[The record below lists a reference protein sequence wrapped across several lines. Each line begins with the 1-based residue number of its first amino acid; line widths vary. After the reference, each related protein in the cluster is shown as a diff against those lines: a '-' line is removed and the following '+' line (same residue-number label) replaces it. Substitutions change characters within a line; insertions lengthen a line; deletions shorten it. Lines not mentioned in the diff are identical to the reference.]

1 MKILPSLLLA
11 AAILSTCACASKST
25 NLRQA
30 RDMPVAQDVVA
41 TEVADRPDSFSLS
54 TPVEFTSRDA
64 GETQAIDHSNEHAN
78 DDVSVDA
85 PTLALIADD
94 AAASN
99 DPVIGSGELS
109 AAEQDAVALYSDVVV
124 RDPWEA
130 YNRRIHRFN
139 NVVDRYVLHPL
150 AVGYAKVVPAPVQ
163 SGVSRFFGNLGVPA
177 TAINQALQGH
187 PVHALQSLARFA
199 VNATIGIGGVLD
211 PATHMGIPDRDDED
225 FGQTLAA
232 WGWRDSRYLVMPFL
246 GPRTVRDSV
255 AIVGDQRLSPIAYVD
270 DSRTAISLQI
280 LEIVDVRTRLLSLDD
295 ARRDAHD
302 EYALVRDAW
311 AQRRRYRIEQ
321 D

>member
-1 MKILPSLLLA
+1 MKIPPSLLLA
-11 AAILSTCACASKST
+11 AAILSTCACAGKST
-25 NLRQA
+25 NLRQV
-30 RDMPVAQDVVA
+30 RDMPVAQNLVA
-41 TEVADRPDSFSLS
+41 TEVADRPDSFPLS
-54 TPVEFTSRDA
+54 TAVEFASRDA
-64 GETQAIDHSNEHAN
+64 GHTQAIDHSNAHAS
-78 DDVSVDA
+78 DSVSVDA

-124 RDPWEA
+124 RDPWQA

-139 NVVDRYVLHPL
+139 NVVDRYVLRPL
-150 AVGYAKVVPAPVQ
+150 AVGYAKVVPAPVR

-187 PVHALQSLARFA
+187 PMHALQSLGRFA

-211 PATHMGIPDRDDED
+211 PATRMGIPDRDDED

-255 AIVGDQRLSPIAYVD
+255 AIVGDQRLSPVGYVG
-270 DSRTAISLQI
+270 DSRTANSLQI

-295 ARRDAHD
+295 ARRDARD

-311 AQRRRYRIEQ
+311 AQRRKYKIDQ